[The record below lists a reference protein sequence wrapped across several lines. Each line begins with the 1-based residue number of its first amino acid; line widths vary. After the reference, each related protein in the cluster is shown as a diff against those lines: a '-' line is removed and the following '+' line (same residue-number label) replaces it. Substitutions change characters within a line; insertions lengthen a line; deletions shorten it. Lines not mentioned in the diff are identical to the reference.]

1 MDYIYKSYKILDSI
15 MRNGA
20 FSSIELNN
28 VLKLSE
34 DCDKPNITRIVYGVL
49 DNSVKYDYII
59 ADLCTKKPKNSMV
72 TLLKVGLYLLYEMK
86 SVPDYTAINN
96 TVSIAK
102 KVSKGALSG
111 FVNGFLRKAVD
122 YKLVLPEDLI
132 LRQSIEH
139 SVPVDV
145 INLLNSEYGV
155 ELTELILTK
164 RDIHFENIRVN
175 ELLIEIKEFEELLI
189 ENKIE
194 YSKGELPNCFS
205 VNLSGLLRAKLISGY
220 YTVQAL
226 ASMICCE
233 TLEVKDDSVVLDCCA
248 APGGKAIYM
257 AVMAP
262 NGKVIAGD
270 IHDHRLTLIEKYCDR
285 MCVDNVEPVFL
296 DGTVL
301 NEKHMNTFD
310 KILCDVPCSGV
321 GVYFNKPDI
330 LFNITEAKV
339 KELSELQYTIL
350 TTNSK
355 YLKVGGDIIYSTC
368 TMFESEN
375 SSVVEKFLKEN
386 PNFQEIKITKMPVEY
401 FEKKHGVQLLP
412 NVSKTVGF
420 YMAKLRRLS

>member
-34 DCDKPNITRIVYGVL
+34 ESDKPNITRIVYGVL

-59 ADLCTKKPKNSMV
+59 SELCTKKPKSSMV
-72 TLLKVGLYLLYEMK
+72 SLLKVGLYLLYEMK

-96 TVSIAK
+96 TVAIAK
-102 KVSKGALSG
+102 KVSKGALGG

-122 YKLVLPEDLI
+122 YKLVLPEDVI

-145 INLLNSEYGV
+145 IKLLNSEYGV
-155 ELTELILTK
+155 EMTATILTK
-164 RDIHFENIRVN
+164 RDIHFENVRVN
-175 ELLIEIKEFEELLI
+175 ELLIEIDEFEALLK
-189 ENKIE
+189 EKNVE
-194 YSKGELPNCFS
+194 YTKGVLPNCFK
-205 VNLSGLLRAKLISGY
+205 VNLSGILRAKLISGY

-233 TLEVKDDSVVLDCCA
+233 TLGVKNDSVILDCCA
-248 APGGKAIYM
+248 APGGKSIYM
-257 AVMAP
+257 GVMAP

-270 IHDHRLTLIEKYCDR
+270 IHDHRLTLIRKYCDR
-285 MCVDNVEPVFL
+285 MCVDNVEPVYL

-301 NEKHMNTFD
+301 NEKHVDSFD

-330 LFNITEAKV
+330 MFSITEEKV

-355 YLKVGGDIIYSTC
+355 YLKVGGDMIYSTC
-368 TMFESEN
+368 TMFEREN
-375 SSVVEKFLKEN
+375 SFVVEKFLKEN
-386 PNFQEIKITKMPVEY
+386 PNFEEVKITEMPVK
-401 FEKKHGVQLLP
+401 FFNKTHGIQLLP
-412 NVSKTVGF
+412 NVSETVGF
-420 YMAKLRRLS
+420 YMAKLRRVS